1 MSLSSTDLP
10 LDFGGRNNECVD
22 GLPPC
27 PEFDVSTMQARKQLK
42 KFRWMGRNL
51 LGYEAV
57 ARSSICSLMQ
67 RWSTKG
73 LASMN
78 DFLDQRI
85 SKELRESFFREL
97 QNLESPYSCQRLQI
111 VFSFSIPT
119 DTAIDVIVNLKC
131 SVVSAGA
138 GLGYWEWL
146 CQERGVDLVAF
157 DANDSYPAPMR
168 YMKIHTGSSQDLAM
182 GGRWAAPRWSALFMS
197 WPDAGEHSTFG
208 FDCVSNFQGD
218 VVIHVGETLGHTM
231 SAEPWGQTTSSQ
243 CQQVLASRFRCV
255 QTVSLPS
262 WPGHC
267 DSMTIWRRVAAVT
280 TFSAPHGQSPGSTPD
295 AIALCQLHSL
305 PREGDPER

>member
-218 VVIHVGETLGHTM
+218 VVSGKPPHRCADRNVHIPKSIRAVYVLHCLL
-231 SAEPWGQTTSSQ
+231 AEVARDHEDSIGS
-243 CQQVLASRFRCV
+243 CADD
-255 QTVSLPS
+255 
-262 WPGHC
+262 C
-267 DSMTIWRRVAAVT
+267 DSFHCLFNVDLPGTAVR
-280 TFSAPHGQSPGSTPD
+280 
-295 AIALCQLHSL
+295 ALH
-305 PREGDPER
+305 